1 MQYDEELKQLTFQ
14 QELLRQQYIQ
24 SQQQVPPQPQTTQET
39 NEDKPVDEY

>member
-24 SQQQVPPQPQTTQET
+24 SQQPIPP
-39 NEDKPVDEY
+39 